1 MTLDTSP
8 LRPLGR
14 TRLYEDLVE
23 RLGEFVIRTNLE
35 VGGRFPPERELASRL
50 EVSRASLRQALA
62 VLEAQG
68 FIEVRHGGGVFL
80 RRSRGFGGVLHKL
93 VERRS
98 RLPEVLE
105 ARELLEVRLAE
116 LAAARRTDAD
126 LAAMRAALAEMEA
139 EVASN
144 GLGVDGDAAFHHAVH
159 RAGNNKVLE
168 HVIDGLAEAIHET
181 RVESLS
187 EPDRPT
193 NSLRAHRRIL
203 EAIEAQQPPA
213 AAQAMR
219 AHLRQV
225 ADVALLRWEPPA
237 EER

>member
-1 MTLDTSP
+1 MPLDTSP

-23 RLGEFVIRTNLE
+23 RLGEFVIRTDLA

-50 EVSRASLRQALA
+50 AVSRASLRQALA

-80 RRSRGFGGVLHKL
+80 RRSRGFGGMLHKL
-93 VERRS
+93 VERRA

-116 LAAARRTDAD
+116 LAATRRAEAD
-126 LAAMRAALAEMEA
+126 VVAMRTALAQMEA
-139 EVASN
+139 DVAAA
-144 GLGVDGDAAFHHAVH
+144 GLGVAGDTAFHHAVH
-159 RAGNNKVLE
+159 RAGKNKVLE

-181 RVESLS
+181 RIESLS
-187 EPDRPT
+187 EPDRPR
-193 NSLRAHRRIL
+193 NSLVAHRRIL
-203 EAIEAQQPPA
+203 EAIEAQQPAGA
-213 AAQAMR
+213 ADAMR

-225 ADVALLRWEPPA
+225 ADVALLRWEPPVDDD
-237 EER
+237 